1 MKRTKDSVCCQKQMP
16 IIPKSPEFSSQTK
29 NIQWKAG
36 LLKRQAEVTGA
47 VGGGG
52 EEDGLSQLQQFPEN
66 LP

>member
-1 MKRTKDSVCCQKQMP
+1 MP
-16 IIPKSPEFSSQTK
+16 IIPKSPEFASQTK